1 MYTTEQLNKE
11 LRVSHQ
17 LREDLQERLYRE
29 CDKNNVLQLE
39 NSLLTAQAELL
50 SAQLKEALSLVAEI
64 QEIVD
69 GEANA

>member
-11 LRVSHQ
+11 LRISHQ

-29 CDKNNVLQLE
+29 CDKSNVLQLE

-50 SAQLKEALSLVAEI
+50 NAQLEGALSLIYEI
-64 QEIVD
+64 QEIVG